1 MALMRPLH
9 AMCAL
14 VSALVLASASAA
26 LAQDKDSSSAPPDRG
41 AGQGDKA
48 DSGGGS
54 KSDGKDAAADKKD
67 EKHGAIGGYSWSD
80 KPAAAAHQPR
90 RHHKRIKID
99 PNAPIAMYPG
109 FRMLA
114 DGSSQVW
121 VYVSRKVNVTAGGSA
136 AQPTFVLNGAQVAI
150 RNNTNALITEYF
162 DTPLARAQ
170 LKRDAAGAQ
179 LVLTLR
185 EPASV
190 KHRIVDGPGGTTILY
205 VDLPKAQKSYTLDDF
220 DSRTSGSKKVSA
232 KGATLP
238 QKSSSS
244 KSGPKQ

>member
-1 MALMRPLH
+1 MRPLH

-14 VSALVLASASAA
+14 VSALVLASTSAA
-26 LAQDKDSSSAPPDRG
+26 VAQDKGSSGATSDRG

-48 DSGGGS
+48 DSGD
-54 KSDGKDAAADKKD
+54 KSDGKDAAKDKKE
-67 EKHGAIGGYSWSD
+67 EKRGAVGGYTWSD
-80 KPAAAAHQPR
+80 KPAAAAHRTR

-121 VYVSRKVNVTAGGSA
+121 VYVSRKVNITAGGSA
-136 AQPTFVLNGAQVAI
+136 AQPTFVLNGAQIAI

-205 VDLPKAQKSYTLDDF
+205 VDLPKAQKSYALDDF
-220 DSRTSGSKKVSA
+220 DSRTSRHGKVSA
-232 KGATLP
+232 SGSTLP
-238 QKSSSS
+238 SKTSSS
-244 KSGPKQ
+244 KHGPNP